1 MAQQYFKS
9 QFRRQQRPDGKY
21 MYWFETLTTNNRAL
35 QESAEASKI
44 VVDGE
49 VISGSNYTGEEF
61 INPPEDIHNPNILS
75 NVYTQWLQ
83 DSKDAFVKPPTLEQ
97 CLAKTESIVDSN
109 VPVSIYPEEADQEW
123 TLQWVPSK
131 IKVDMPIFQVYWAP
145 LYKVP
150 FKSRISLEDM
160 EIKKDNSV
168 HEIEVQLNPQ
178 GSRLE
183 SSNEWI
189 QELADLHVPYADSST
204 LRLDTN
210 VEDVQREK
218 LRRKIHD
225 ARIRAKMA
233 TYRAERLA
241 LRFEQKYGFYPDEDQ
256 DEALTEAETEA
267 EE

>member
-1 MAQQYFKS
+1 MSQQYFKS

-21 MYWFETLTTNNRAL
+21 MYWFDTFITNNRTL
-35 QESAEASKI
+35 QDVAEATKI

-49 VISGSNYTGEEF
+49 TICGSDYSGEAF
-61 INPPEDIHNPNILS
+61 LNPPEDIHNPNVIL

-97 CLAKTESIVDSN
+97 CLAKSESIVDSN
-109 VPVSIYPEEADQEW
+109 VPTSIYPEEADQEW
-123 TLQWVPSK
+123 TLQWVPSR

-145 LYKVP
+145 LYKIP
-150 FKSRISLEDM
+150 SKSRISLEDM
-160 EIKKDNSV
+160 EPKKDITV

-178 GSRLE
+178 VSRLE
-183 SSNEWI
+183 KTNEWI
-189 QELADLHVPYADSST
+189 QELADLHVPYTDSPT

-210 VEDVQREK
+210 TEDVQREK

-233 TYRAERLA
+233 TYRAERMA
-241 LRFEQKYGFYPDEDQ
+241 LRFEQKYGFYPQEDE
-256 DEALTEAETEA
+256 DEALTEAETEV